1 METKDMDVYGSALPL
16 SVAHGV
22 HKVWHSRKSMLLLS
36 LAHTGKKKK
45 WWGGEKESPCFN
57 GENILN
63 EEIKWKNSGRVYI
76 MIRK

>member
-1 METKDMDVYGSALPL
+1 MDAYGSAMPF

-22 HKVWHSRKSMLLLS
+22 HKVWHSRKTMLLLI
-36 LAHTGKKKK
+36 LAHTGGEKT
-45 WWGGEKESPCFN
+45 GEKESPYFN
-57 GENILN
+57 TENILN